1 MCCCSTQWSVQSIGW
16 SEPDDTWVCAVIK
29 LLRTY
34 VAFSWN
40 LLNEHCHSLH
50 SIVLLSILAPP
61 AIAADACGI
70 QFLPLLIVLLDVLV
84 NTFVV
89 YISLLMWSK
98 YLIMC
103 ISPSALLAVTVHNL
117 RINPQPAVQ
126 NDTPEPMV
134 SLLFA
139 NIRTSSY
146 AQSAW

>member
-1 MCCCSTQWSVQSIGW
+1 M
-16 SEPDDTWVCAVIK
+16 IK
-29 LLRTY
+29 LLRRY
-34 VAFSWN
+34 AAFSWN
-40 LLNEHCHSLH
+40 LMNEHCHSLH

-61 AIAADACGI
+61 AIAADAYEI
-70 QFLPLLIVLLDVLV
+70 QFLPLLIVLLNVLV

-89 YISLLMWSK
+89 HISLLMWSK

-134 SLLFA
+134 GLLFA
-139 NIRTSSY
+139 NIQAHMLKVHVRDHMLLTLKP
-146 AQSAW
+146 AV